1 MLAASLTLLG
11 FVPTLS
17 AIAAR
22 IGDLAERPSD
32 ASALVLTVAQSAPL
46 AVRSRWPAVCLAVTG
61 TAFAL
66 HQALSY
72 PPTFASIGLYLAVYA
87 AGAHQVRFR
96 HGLAAAS
103 TAGYAV
109 LAVVLHSL
117 GSPSRVQDFVAFYL
131 TLAVV
136 WTAGGVMRRWRAEEA
151 ERRRLSADVARAAER
166 ARIARELHDVVTH
179 HVTAMVVQAD
189 AAQLTTGT
197 TAGLAAISDSGRRAL
212 TELRHLLGVLEA
224 TGEPGTA
231 NDARGEWDS
240 ANDARG
246 ESGSATIATGGS
258 GSTAMAAGGPGG
270 ADRAPT
276 LAGIAG
282 LVENARLSGQPAE
295 LAEHGE
301 RRPHA
306 GDVELAAYRVVQEA
320 LTNAMKH
327 APGRRT
333 TVTLHHHPDHLAIE
347 VTNDGPAA
355 PDGPAVAAVPAMPAV
370 PSGGRGLDGLRRR
383 VRLLD
388 GELVTGQRP
397 DGGFGVRARIPAR
410 SET

>member
-1 MLAASLTLLG
+1 MFANVVRSARSWLDFWGTRSTPAKDSALAASLTLLG

-17 AIAAR
+17 TIAAR

-32 ASALVLTVAQSAPL
+32 AAAVVLTLAQSAPL
-46 AVRSRWPAVCLAVTG
+46 AVRSRWPALCLAVTG

-66 HQALSY
+66 HQALAY

-87 AGAHQVRFR
+87 AGAHQARFR
-96 HGLAAAS
+96 RGLAAAS

-109 LAVVLHSL
+109 LAVVLHGL

-131 TLAVV
+131 TLAVI
-136 WTAGGVMRRWRAEEA
+136 WTAGAAMRRWRADEA

-189 AAQLTTGT
+189 AAQFTSGT
-197 TAGLAAISDSGRRAL
+197 TAGFAAISDSGRRAL

-224 TGEPGTA
+224 TG
-231 NDARGEWDS
+231 DS
-240 ANDARG
+240 
-246 ESGSATIATGGS
+246 
-258 GSTAMAAGGPGG
+258 GG

-295 LAEHGE
+295 LTEHGE
-301 RRPHA
+301 QRPRA
-306 GDVELAAYRVVQEA
+306 VDVELAAYRVVQEA

-333 TVTLHHHPDHLAIE
+333 TVTLHHHPDHLAVE
-347 VTNDGPAA
+347 VANDGP
-355 PDGPAVAAVPAMPAV
+355 DGTVPAVSAVPAV

-383 VRLLD
+383 LRLLD
-388 GELVTGQRP
+388 GELVTEHRP